1 MFIIPA
7 IDIKDGKCVRL
18 RQGLVDQ
25 QTIYG
30 DDPAAMAEKWQA
42 AGAQW
47 LHVVDLDGAFEK
59 KPVNVKAIEKI
70 RQNLTIPMQLGGGLR
85 TIENLTMYFSMGV
98 DRLILGTTVLKNREV
113 TQQALERFPGKIA
126 IALDARDGKLAS
138 EGWVEM
144 SSNNALDVAKALS
157 PLGPAAFIYT
167 DIHRDGMQTGP
178 NIASTRLLAQAVK
191 TPVIASGGVN
201 SIQGHRKSD
210 TFRARR
216 GYWRD
221 HRQGLICRDFGFS
234 GSLAISNQTEKVD
247 LHKQQCQV
255 QHPTKYDHGLVQSQK
270 NSYLE
275 TY

>member
-18 RQGLVDQ
+18 RQGLLDQ
-25 QTIYG
+25 KTIYG
-30 DDPAAMAEKWQA
+30 DDPATMARKWQT

-85 TIENLTMYFSMGV
+85 TIEDLTMYFSLGI
-98 DRLILGTTVLKNREV
+98 DRLILGTAVLKNREV
-113 TQQALERFPGKIA
+113 THQALELFPGKIA

-144 SSNNALDVAKALS
+144 STTNALDVAKALS

-167 DIHRDGMQTGP
+167 DILRDGMQTGP
-178 NIASTRLLAQAVK
+178 NIASTRLVAQAVK

-201 SIQGHRKSD
+201 SI
-210 TFRARR
+210 
-216 GYWRD
+216 RD
-221 HRQGLICRDFGFS
+221 IENLIPLEQDGVIGVITGKALYS
-234 GSLAISNQTEKVD
+234 GTLNFQDALQLVTREK
-247 LHKQQCQV
+247 Q
-255 QHPTKYDHGLVQSQK
+255 
-270 NSYLE
+270 
-275 TY
+275 